1 MKTKNLLLSFA
12 VAIMAM
18 GCNSGSSNTQ
28 TSAPL
33 KTTADTVSFYYGYLM
48 ASQMQS
54 VFKVNVDA
62 LVAGMNSALKDKKM
76 DVDPREMDMV
86 INNFMQKEYM
96 KKVEE
101 NLAKGK
107 EFMEKNAKKAG
118 VDTLPGGNGVQY
130 KVIKAGN
137 GEKPAA
143 TDMVEVRYTGKHID
157 GKVFDSNADSEEPA
171 KFQVNQVIPG
181 WTAALQQMPVG
192 SKWELYIPSEM
203 GYGPRPYGSI
213 MPNSTLV
220 FEVELLNIV
229 KDSTATAP
237 QK

>member
-18 GCNSGSSNTQ
+18 GCNSGSTTQ

-48 ASQMQS
+48 GSQMQDI
-54 VFKVNVDA
+54 FKVNVSA
-62 LVAGMNSALKDKKM
+62 LVAGMNSAIQEKKV
-76 DVDPREMDMV
+76 DVDPREMDMF

-101 NLAKGK
+101 NLTKGK
-107 EFMEKNAKKAG
+107 EFMEKNAKKSG

-130 KVIKAGN
+130 KVIKAGT

-157 GKVFDSNADSEEPA
+157 GKVFDSNAESAEPA
-171 KFQVNQVIPG
+171 RFQVNQVIPG

-229 KDSTATAP
+229 KPDSTATE
-237 QK
+237 K

>member
-18 GCNSGSSNTQ
+18 SCNSGSTTQ

-48 ASQMQS
+48 GSQMQDI
-54 VFKVNVDA
+54 FKVNVSA
-62 LVAGMNSALKDKKM
+62 LVAGMNSAIQDKKV
-76 DVDPREMDMV
+76 DVDPREMDMF

-101 NLAKGK
+101 NLTKGK
-107 EFMEKNAKKAG
+107 EFMEKNAKKSG

-130 KVIKAGN
+130 KVIKAGT
-137 GEKPAA
+137 GEKPTA

-157 GKVFDSNADSEEPA
+157 GKVFDSNAESAEPA

-213 MPNSTLV
+213 MPNSTLI

-229 KDSTATAP
+229 KSDSTATE
-237 QK
+237 K

>member
-18 GCNSGSSNTQ
+18 GCNSGSTTQ

-48 ASQMQS
+48 GSQMQDI
-54 VFKVNVDA
+54 FKVNVSA
-62 LVAGMNSALKDKKM
+62 LVAGMNSAIQDKKV
-76 DVDPREMDMV
+76 DVDPREMDMF

-101 NLAKGK
+101 NLTKGK
-107 EFMEKNAKKAG
+107 EFMEKNAKKSG

-130 KVIKAGN
+130 KVIKAGT
-137 GEKPAA
+137 GEKPTA

-157 GKVFDSNADSEEPA
+157 GKVFDSNAESAEPA
-171 KFQVNQVIPG
+171 RFQVNQVIPG

-229 KDSTATAP
+229 KPDSTATE
-237 QK
+237 K

>member
-18 GCNSGSSNTQ
+18 GCNSGSNNQ
-28 TSAPL
+28 TTAPL
-33 KTTADTVSFYYGYLM
+33 KTAADTASFYYGYLM
-48 ASQMQS
+48 GNQMQAIFS
-54 VFKVNVDA
+54 VNVDA
-62 LVAGMNSALKDKKM
+62 MVAGLNSAIQDKKM
-76 DVDPREMDMV
+76 DIDPREMDMF

-96 KKVEE
+96 KKAEE
-101 NLAKGK
+101 NLTKGK
-107 EFMEKNAKKAG
+107 EFMEKNAKKSG
-118 VDTLPGGNGVQY
+118 VDTIPGGNGVQY
-130 KVIKAGN
+130 KVIKAGT
-137 GEKPAA
+137 GEKPAP

-157 GKVFDSNADSEEPA
+157 GKVFDSNMDAPEPM
-171 KFQVNQVIPG
+171 KFQVNQMIPG
-181 WTAALQQMPVG
+181 WVVALPQMPVG

-229 KDSTATAP
+229 KADSTSE
-237 QK
+237 K

>member
-1 MKTKNLLLSFA
+1 
-12 VAIMAM
+12 MAM
-18 GCNSGSSNTQ
+18 GCNSGSTTQ

-48 ASQMQS
+48 GSQMQDI
-54 VFKVNVDA
+54 FKVNVSA
-62 LVAGMNSALKDKKM
+62 LVAGMNSAIQEKKV
-76 DVDPREMDMV
+76 DVDPREMDMF

-101 NLAKGK
+101 NLTKGK
-107 EFMEKNAKKAG
+107 EFMEKNAKKSG

-130 KVIKAGN
+130 KVIKAGT

-157 GKVFDSNADSEEPA
+157 GKVFDSNAESAEPA
-171 KFQVNQVIPG
+171 RFQVNQVIPG

-229 KDSTATAP
+229 KPDSTATE
-237 QK
+237 K

>member
-18 GCNSGSSNTQ
+18 GCNSGSSTTQ

-33 KTTADTVSFYYGYLM
+33 KTAADSVSFYYGYLI
-48 ASQMQS
+48 ASQMQPI
-54 VFKVNVDA
+54 FKMNVEA
-62 LVAGMNSALKDKKM
+62 MVAGLNSAIQDKKM
-76 DVDPREMDMV
+76 DIDPREMDMY

-107 EFMEKNAKKAG
+107 EFMEKNAKKSG
-118 VDTLPGGNGVQY
+118 VDTIPGGNGVQY
-130 KVIKAGN
+130 KVIKAGT
-137 GEKPAA
+137 GEKPAP

-157 GKVFDSNADSEEPA
+157 GKVFESNVDAPEPM
-171 KFQVNQVIPG
+171 KFQVDQMIPG
-181 WTAALQQMPVG
+181 WVVALPQMPVG

-203 GYGPRPYGSI
+203 AYGPRPTGSI
-213 MPNSTLV
+213 MPNSTLI

-229 KDSTATAP
+229 KDDSTEAP
-237 QK
+237 KK

>member
-18 GCNSGSSNTQ
+18 GCNSGSTTQ

-48 ASQMQS
+48 GSQMQDI
-54 VFKVNVDA
+54 FKVNVSA
-62 LVAGMNSALKDKKM
+62 LVAGMNSAIQDKKV
-76 DVDPREMDMV
+76 DVDPREMDMF

-101 NLAKGK
+101 NLTKGK
-107 EFMEKNAKKAG
+107 EFMEKNAKKSG

-130 KVIKAGN
+130 KVIKAGT
-137 GEKPAA
+137 GEKPTA

-157 GKVFDSNADSEEPA
+157 GKVFDSNAESAEPA

-213 MPNSTLV
+213 MPNSTLI

-229 KDSTATAP
+229 KSDSTATE
-237 QK
+237 K

>member
-1 MKTKNLLLSFA
+1 
-12 VAIMAM
+12 M
-18 GCNSGSSNTQ
+18 GCNSGSTTQ

-48 ASQMQS
+48 GSQMQDI
-54 VFKVNVDA
+54 FKVNVSA
-62 LVAGMNSALKDKKM
+62 LVAGMNSAIQEKKV
-76 DVDPREMDMV
+76 DVDPREMDMF

-101 NLAKGK
+101 NLTKGK
-107 EFMEKNAKKAG
+107 EFMEKNAKKSG

-130 KVIKAGN
+130 KVIKAGT

-157 GKVFDSNADSEEPA
+157 GKVFDSNAESAEPA
-171 KFQVNQVIPG
+171 RFQVNQVIPG

-229 KDSTATAP
+229 KPDSTATE
-237 QK
+237 K

>member
-18 GCNSGSSNTQ
+18 GCNSGSTTQ

-48 ASQMQS
+48 GSQMQDI
-54 VFKVNVDA
+54 FKVNVSA
-62 LVAGMNSALKDKKM
+62 LVAGMNSAIQEKKV
-76 DVDPREMDMV
+76 DVDPREMDMF

-101 NLAKGK
+101 NLTKGK
-107 EFMEKNAKKAG
+107 EFMEKNAKKSG

-130 KVIKAGN
+130 KVIKAGT
-137 GEKPAA
+137 GENPAA

-157 GKVFDSNADSEEPA
+157 GKVFDSNAESAEPA
-171 KFQVNQVIPG
+171 RFQVNQVIPG

-229 KDSTATAP
+229 KPDSTATE
-237 QK
+237 K

>member
-18 GCNSGSSNTQ
+18 GCNSGSTTQ

-48 ASQMQS
+48 GSQMQDI
-54 VFKVNVDA
+54 FKVNVSA
-62 LVAGMNSALKDKKM
+62 LVAGMNSAIQDKKV
-76 DVDPREMDMV
+76 DVDPREMDMF

-101 NLAKGK
+101 NLTKGK
-107 EFMEKNAKKAG
+107 EFMEKNAKKSG

-130 KVIKAGN
+130 KVIKAGT

-157 GKVFDSNADSEEPA
+157 GKVFDSNAESAEPA
-171 KFQVNQVIPG
+171 RFQVNQVIPG

-229 KDSTATAP
+229 KPDSTATE
-237 QK
+237 K

>member
-1 MKTKNLLLSFA
+1 MNSKNLLLSFA

-18 GCNSGSSNTQ
+18 GCNSGSTTQ

-48 ASQMQS
+48 GSQMQDI
-54 VFKVNVDA
+54 FKVNVSA
-62 LVAGMNSALKDKKM
+62 LVAGMNSAIQEKKV
-76 DVDPREMDMV
+76 DVDPREMDMF

-101 NLAKGK
+101 NLTKGK
-107 EFMEKNAKKAG
+107 EFMEKNAKKSG

-130 KVIKAGN
+130 KVIKAGT

-157 GKVFDSNADSEEPA
+157 GKVFDSNAESAEPA
-171 KFQVNQVIPG
+171 RFQVNQVIPG

-229 KDSTATAP
+229 KPDSTATE
-237 QK
+237 K